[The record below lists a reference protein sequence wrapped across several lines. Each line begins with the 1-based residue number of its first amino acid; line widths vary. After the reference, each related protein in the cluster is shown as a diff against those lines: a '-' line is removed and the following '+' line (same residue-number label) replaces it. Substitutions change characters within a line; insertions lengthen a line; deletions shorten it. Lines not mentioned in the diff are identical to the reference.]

1 MKLSDYIVPVGTSL
15 TARESCAPSKNRA
28 IQVCLKRSK
37 RGRLIEKTVNDKD
50 SACEALRF
58 LSTRDR
64 ENFVVMHLGP
74 QKQVLGIE
82 EVARGTVQEVSVHP
96 REVFKGAILSN
107 ASSVIVAHNHPSG
120 DASPSDSDYQIS
132 ERLVQAGRILNI
144 PVLDHVVVGA
154 SECVTLR
161 ERKPEIFE

>member
-1 MKLSDYIVPVGTSL
+1 MRIKDYIVPVGTL
-15 TARESCAPSKNRA
+15 VARESCSPSKNRA

-37 RGRLIEKTVNDKD
+37 RGRLVEKTVSDAD

-58 LSTRDR
+58 LSSRDR

-107 ASSVIVAHNHPSG
+107 ASSVIVGHNHPSG
-120 DASPSDSDYQIS
+120 DPNPSESDRLIS
-132 ERLVQAGRILNI
+132 ARLVQAGKVLNL
-144 PVLDHVVVGA
+144 PVVDHIVVG
-154 SECVTLR
+154 ENNCVSIR
-161 ERKPEIFE
+161 AQNAEIFE